1 MNEQAV
7 YSGTVDYEYGMV
19 AAREFL
25 ARGMKQTAAF
35 VTADVITMGLIKG
48 LQQNHIRIPE
58 DVSIV
63 SFDDVYLAQMA
74 HPALTTIHQDIGE
87 KGRQAVRLVLN
98 AAKSDEHHHTEC
110 ILPLSLVERESVC
123 ERRDDS

>member
-1 MNEQAV
+1 MMTEMERKNRMAMPIIHLFQLTFA
-7 YSGTVDYEYGMV
+7 Y
-19 AAREFL
+19 
-25 ARGMKQTAAF
+25 KQIALPVHPPSCHA
-35 VTADVITMGLIKG
+35 
-48 LQQNHIRIPE
+48 QQNHIRIPE

-87 KGRQAVRLVLN
+87 KGRQAVQLVLD
-98 AAKSDEHHHTEC
+98 AAKSNEHHHTEC